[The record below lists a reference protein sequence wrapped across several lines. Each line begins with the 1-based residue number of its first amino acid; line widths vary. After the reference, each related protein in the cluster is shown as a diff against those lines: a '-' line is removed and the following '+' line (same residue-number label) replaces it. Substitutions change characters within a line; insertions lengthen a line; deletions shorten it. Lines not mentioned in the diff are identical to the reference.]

1 VRRPDPGLIVGA
13 VLVALMLGSAV
24 FAPVLAPY
32 RPNKLAPMLRFVPPS
47 TQHLLGTDQLGRDL
61 FSRALYGGRTAFTVA
76 LTATILSLLLGI
88 VAGLAAGYG
97 PRWLDNALLLTFD
110 ALRSF
115 PRLMLGL
122 ALVIAIGPSA
132 LAVIAVVVLTSAPAY
147 GRIMRTQTMGL
158 RHAEFV
164 LAERSL
170 GAGAARILL
179 RHILPNVL
187 GTLLI
192 LASMD
197 IPSVIGIEAGMSF
210 LGLGVRPPTASWGT
224 ILNDGFAYIRESPWP
239 ALAGGIPIVLAT
251 LGFTFLGEG
260 LRDRLDVR
268 LAARTP

>member
-1 VRRPDPGLIVGA
+1 MRRNAGFWFGLVLVVLIVGCA
-13 VLVALMLGSAV
+13 
-24 FAPVLAPY
+24 VLAPL
-32 RPNKLAPMLRFVPPS
+32 LAPFPPNRLAVLARFASPS
-47 TQHLLGTDQLGRDL
+47 LMHPLGTDQLGRDL
-61 FSRALYGGRTAFTVA
+61 FSRALYGGRTAFIVA
-76 LTATILSLLLGI
+76 LSATAGALVLGI
-88 VAGLAAGYG
+88 VSGLAAGYG
-97 PRWLDNALLLTFD
+97 PRWLDSALLLVFD

-115 PRLMLGL
+115 PTVMLGL
-122 ALVIAIGPSA
+122 VLVTVMGPSA
-132 LAVIAVVVLTSAPAY
+132 LAVIVVVVITTTPGY
-147 GRIMRTQTMGL
+147 GRIMRTQTLSL
-158 RHAEFV
+158 RHADYV

-170 GAGAARILL
+170 GAGAGRILG
-179 RHILPNVL
+179 RHILPNVV

-239 ALAGGIPIVLAT
+239 ALAGGIPVILAT

-268 LAARTP
+268 LAGRAP

>member
-1 VRRPDPGLIVGA
+1 MRRTDPGFVFGL
-13 VLVALMLGSAV
+13 VLVVAVVGCAV
-24 FAPVLAPY
+24 FAPLLAPY
-32 RPNKLAPMLRFVPPS
+32 KPNALAPMVRFSPPS
-47 TQHLLGTDQLGRDL
+47 AAHLLGTDQLGRDL
-61 FSRALYGGRTAFTVA
+61 FSRALFGGRTAFIVA
-76 LTATILSLLLGI
+76 LTATGASLILGI

-97 PRWLDNALLLTFD
+97 PRWLDSALLLAFD

-115 PRLMLGL
+115 PVVMLGL
-122 ALVIAIGPSA
+122 ALVTVMGPSA
-132 LAVIAVVVLTSAPAY
+132 LAVILVVVITAAPAY
-147 GRIMRTQTMGL
+147 GRIMRTQTFSL
-158 RHAEFV
+158 RNAEFV

-170 GAGAARILL
+170 GAGAVRILG

-239 ALAGGIPIVLAT
+239 AVAGGIPIILAT

-268 LAARTP
+268 LAGRAP